1 MGQTWGKCGSLP
13 PWQRSPYHLDSS
25 FSGRTFFDAW
35 TFGEVDYAGGS
46 SEYLNRSAA
55 FEHNVVEAHD
65 THAVLRVG
73 RRGRKAFTRQ
83 TVRVTTNKSW
93 MYGLFAM
100 QFSHTPFGCGV
111 WPAFWTNAKSGH
123 WPDGGEVD
131 MLEYPN
137 NNVAAAISFHTSKA
151 RCKLD
156 ADVVEECSLGNHQ
169 LMTGYRSIGLD
180 CETDYLAG
188 KMGCGPVSPRA
199 FRSGVEWADSPGVI
213 AMEWTPEHIKVFYF
227 PQDEIPRDLS
237 AEAPDPDS
245 WDDYITGY
253 FPFGASERANP
264 GSCPDYTRLLEPQTL
279 VLNIALCGEWA
290 GGDFNGQCLAD
301 ITPRVKAADGSNC
314 TVVKGGFLEPQFAK
328 DCCMNFVYDRD
339 GTYNADQLLK
349 NAFFNI
355 TSVKVYQR
363 PSVPFPPEPP
373 PSAPPPSPPS
383 PPPPVPPPPTPP
395 PPTPPPPTP
404 PPPTPPPP
412 TPPPPTPP
420 PPAPPPPVPLPPT
433 VAAVALPEAVA
444 PTAAIAAV
452 ALGLAAPQPAAT
464 SEATSVLAPTSTTRG
479 MTRGMDPRGVP
490 LLAAGA
496 VVSAVAAASA
506 LVARRMRGAR
516 HEALLEDLLGSSRA
530 DSDYAAYGQ

>member
-404 PPPTPPPP
+404 PPP
-412 TPPPPTPP
+412 
-420 PPAPPPPVPLPPT
+420 APPPPVPLPPT